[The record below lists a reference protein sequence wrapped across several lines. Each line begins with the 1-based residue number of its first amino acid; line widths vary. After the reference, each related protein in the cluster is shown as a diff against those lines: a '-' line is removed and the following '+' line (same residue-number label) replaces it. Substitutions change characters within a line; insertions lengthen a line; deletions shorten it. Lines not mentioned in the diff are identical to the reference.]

1 MWHAIKKIPWPYL
14 IFPDFSLNFPGLQNS
29 LTILCFPG
37 LQEPCRSAKYKL
49 QVTVSKHP
57 QRLALSWF
65 AVNRHLTVV
74 KICTDPLCPKCRK
87 EETAYH
93 LLGGCSAMM
102 MARYSILGFHP
113 TLEICWDIL
122 TIITCSWGLLSKVTC
137 VFKFLWRMWSGF
149 PGIQAKSW
157 KNACLAMLK
166 NSFKKSHIQT
176 TSRI

>member
-1 MWHAIKKIPWPYL
+1 MTCHKK
-14 IFPDFSLNFPGLQNS
+14 NS
-29 LTILCFPG
+29 LTISHIPWLFPEFSRFTKFPDNSRFSRFAG
-37 LQEPCRSAKYKL
+37 TL
-49 QVTVSKHP
+49 QVGQVQTASDSKHP

-93 LLGGCSAMM
+93 LLDGCSAMM

-122 TIITCSWGLLSKVTC
+122 TIITCSWDLLSKVTC